1 MSDLWDEYLTPA
13 EFADLPA
20 DAHHA
25 VWAAHQEG
33 RVDGTRWPPGSGTVY
48 VYSRAQVAALLAG
61 LEAAP
66 DA

>member
-1 MSDLWDEYLTPA
+1 MADLWDEYMTPA

-33 RVDGTRWPPGSGTVY
+33 RVDGTRLGTGSRTY
-48 VYSRAQVAALLAG
+48 VYNRAQVAELLAG
-61 LEAAP
+61 LEAERG
-66 DA
+66 